1 MTAARNA
8 ANSKDAAPNAANC
21 IDGGVGAAAR
31 NAANCNDA
39 ARNAANCNDA
49 ACNAA
54 NGNHGGRAL
63 AVFSGKAD
71 LLWLRLLRPGFRH
84 CFVALEEAGR
94 WITVDPLA
102 GYTDVAVQPVPAA
115 FDLAGFYRERGFTVV
130 ETRRRRR
137 IRPAPL
143 LPATCVE
150 VAKRVLGIASWRVVT
165 PGQLHDFLLQNR

>member
-1 MTAARNA
+1 MTGGSGGGGAARNA
-8 ANSKDAAPNAANC
+8 ANDV
-21 IDGGVGAAAR
+21 DGGVGAAA
-31 NAANCNDA
+31 
-39 ARNAANCNDA
+39 ARNAANVT
-49 ACNAA
+49 
-54 NGNHGGRAL
+54 NGGGRAL

-71 LLWLRLLRPGFRH
+71 LGWLRLLRPGFRH

-137 IRPAPL
+137 FRPAPL

-150 VAKRVLGIASWRVVT
+150 VAKRVLGIASWRVLT
-165 PGQLHDFLLQNR
+165 PGQLHDFLLDNE

>member
-1 MTAARNA
+1 MTAANHGNA
-8 ANSKDAAPNAANC
+8 
-21 IDGGVGAAAR
+21 GVGAA
-31 NAANCNDA
+31 
-39 ARNAANCNDA
+39 
-49 ACNAA
+49 
-54 NGNHGGRAL
+54 GVRAL

-71 LLWLRLLRPGFRH
+71 LRWLGLLRPGFRH

-102 GYTDVAVQPVPAA
+102 GYTDIAVQPVPAA

-137 IRPAPL
+137 FRPAPL

-150 VAKRVLGIASWRVVT
+150 TAKRVLGIASWRVLT
-165 PGQLHDFLLQNR
+165 PGQLHDFLLRNK

>member
-1 MTAARNA
+1 MIAARNA
-8 ANSKDAAPNAANC
+8 ANCSDGGVGAAAAPNAANC
-21 IDGGVGAAAR
+21 SDGGVGAACSDGAVGAAAAR
-31 NAANCNDA
+31 NAANC
-39 ARNAANCNDA
+39 
-49 ACNAA
+49 
-54 NGNHGGRAL
+54 NHGGRAL

>member
-1 MTAARNA
+1 MTAAH
-8 ANSKDAAPNAANC
+8 
-21 IDGGVGAAAR
+21 
-31 NAANCNDA
+31 
-39 ARNAANCNDA
+39 
-49 ACNAA
+49 NAA
-54 NGNHGGRAL
+54 NGKEAAQDAANGKEAAHNAANGTGPGRAL

-71 LLWLRLLRPGFRH
+71 LSWLRLLRPGFRH

-165 PGQLHDFLLQNR
+165 PGQLHDFLLRNG

>member
-1 MTAARNA
+1 MTGGSGDSAAARNA
-8 ANSKDAAPNAANC
+8 ANDM
-21 IDGGVGAAAR
+21 DGGVGAAAQ
-31 NAANCNDA
+31 NAANDIDGDVSAAA
-39 ARNAANCNDA
+39 ARNAANVT
-49 ACNAA
+49 
-54 NGNHGGRAL
+54 NGGGRAL

-71 LLWLRLLRPGFRH
+71 LGWLRLLRPGFRH

-137 IRPAPL
+137 FRPAPL

-150 VAKRVLGIASWRVVT
+150 VAKRVLGIASWRVLT
-165 PGQLHDFLLQNR
+165 PGQLHDFLLDNE

>member
-1 MTAARNA
+1 MTAAGNAANCNDGARNA
-8 ANSKDAAPNAANC
+8 ANSDAAAHNAANS
-21 IDGGVGAAAR
+21 DAAAH
-31 NAANCNDA
+31 NAANNND
-39 ARNAANCNDA
+39 N
-49 ACNAA
+49 
-54 NGNHGGRAL
+54 GGRAL
-63 AVFSGKAD
+63 AVFSGRAD
-71 LLWLRLLRPGFRH
+71 LCWLRLLRPGFRH

-102 GYTDVAVQPVPAA
+102 GYTDVAVQPVPSA

-150 VAKRVLGIASWRVVT
+150 VAKRVLGIASWRVMT
-165 PGQLHDFLLQNR
+165 PGQLHDFLLRKRN

>member
-1 MTAARNA
+1 MTGG
-8 ANSKDAAPNAANC
+8 SG
-21 IDGGVGAAAR
+21 DGG
-31 NAANCNDA
+31 DFS
-39 ARNAANCNDA
+39 
-49 ACNAA
+49 
-54 NGNHGGRAL
+54 GRAL

-71 LLWLRLLRPGFRH
+71 LVWLRVLRPGFRH

-137 IRPAPL
+137 FRPAPL

-150 VAKRVLGIASWRVVT
+150 VAKRVLGIASWRVLT
-165 PGQLHDFLLQNR
+165 PGQLHDFLLKNRECFPELVDK

>member
-1 MTAARNA
+1 MT
-8 ANSKDAAPNAANC
+8 
-21 IDGGVGAAAR
+21 GGSGHNGAAAR
-31 NAANCNDA
+31 NAANATTA
-39 ARNAANCNDA
+39 ARNAANATTA
-49 ACNAA
+49 ARNAA
-54 NGNHGGRAL
+54 NATTAARNAANATNGGGRAL

-71 LLWLRLLRPGFRH
+71 LGWLRLLRPGFRH

-137 IRPAPL
+137 FRPAPL

-150 VAKRVLGIASWRVVT
+150 VAKRVLGIASWRVLT
-165 PGQLHDFLLQNR
+165 PGQLHDFLLDNE

>member
-1 MTAARNA
+1 MTAANHGNA
-8 ANSKDAAPNAANC
+8 
-21 IDGGVGAAAR
+21 GVGAAGA
-31 NAANCNDA
+31 
-39 ARNAANCNDA
+39 
-49 ACNAA
+49 
-54 NGNHGGRAL
+54 RAL

-71 LLWLRLLRPGFRH
+71 LRWLGLLRPGFRH

-102 GYTDVAVQPVPAA
+102 GYTDIAVQPVPAA

-137 IRPAPL
+137 FRPAPL

-150 VAKRVLGIASWRVVT
+150 TAKRVLGIASWRVLT
-165 PGQLHDFLLQNR
+165 PGQLHDFLLRNK

>member
-1 MTAARNA
+1 MTAAACN
-8 ANSKDAAPNAANC
+8 
-21 IDGGVGAAAR
+21 GAVAQD
-31 NAANCNDA
+31 AANCN
-39 ARNAANCNDA
+39 RT
-49 ACNAA
+49 
-54 NGNHGGRAL
+54 GGRAL
-63 AVFSGKAD
+63 AVFSGKAE
-71 LLWLRLLRPGFRH
+71 LGWLRLLRPGFRH

-137 IRPAPL
+137 IRPAPP

-150 VAKRVLGIASWRVVT
+150 LAKRVLGIASWRVVT
-165 PGQLHDFLLQNR
+165 PGQLHDFLLRNG

>member
-1 MTAARNA
+1 MT
-8 ANSKDAAPNAANC
+8 
-21 IDGGVGAAAR
+21 GGSGDSAAAAR
-31 NAANCNDA
+31 NAANVT
-39 ARNAANCNDA
+39 
-49 ACNAA
+49 
-54 NGNHGGRAL
+54 NGGGRAL

-71 LLWLRLLRPGFRH
+71 LGWLRLLRPGFRH

-137 IRPAPL
+137 FRPAPL

-150 VAKRVLGIASWRVVT
+150 VAKRVLGIASWRVLT
-165 PGQLHDFLLQNR
+165 PGQLHDFLLDNE